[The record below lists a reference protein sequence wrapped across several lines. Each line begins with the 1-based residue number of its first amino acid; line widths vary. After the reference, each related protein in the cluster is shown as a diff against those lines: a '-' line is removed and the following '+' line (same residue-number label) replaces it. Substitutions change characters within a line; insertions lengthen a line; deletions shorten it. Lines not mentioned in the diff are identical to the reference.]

1 MYYFWV
7 FEVENKATDRATVE
21 KSGQWQTVSTSTNNN
36 DIQMDKQ
43 QQQLTE
49 VTDKHEKQKLREI
62 IYRAL
67 HT

>member
-1 MYYFWV
+1 
-7 FEVENKATDRATVE
+7 
-21 KSGQWQTVSTSTNNN
+21 
-36 DIQMDKQ
+36 MDKQ